1 MRYYETLY
9 ILNPEFE
16 QERIDNIIKEV
27 DDEVCKFS
35 DVINHRVWNKKRLA
49 YPVEKHKYGFYVIL
63 QFESEDPSA
72 LIGFEN
78 ILKLNKSILR
88 FQNVRL
94 DAQPEKV
101 EANEVSSESKKS
113 IEEEPKVENNQETPI
128 ETTDVSVEN
137 EAAKEVAETVEEETS
152 A

>member
-16 QERIDNIIKEV
+16 QDRIDNIIKEV
-27 DDEVCKFS
+27 DEEVCKFS
-35 DVINHRVWNKKRLA
+35 NVINHRVWNKKRLA

-63 QFESEDPSA
+63 QLESEDSSA

-78 ILKLNKSILR
+78 HLKLNKSILR

-101 EANEVSSESKKS
+101 EPNEVSGESIKS
-113 IEEEPKVENNQETPI
+113 TDEEPEVKNDQEAPI
-128 ETTDVSVEN
+128 EKSDVSVEN
-137 EAAKEVAETVEEETS
+137 EANKEVVKTVEEETS